1 MFASVTALVFQVYG
15 IWCTSLPLAAQDWQD
30 KESLVSVAVTQ
41 TTQLSEV
48 ATLVLTTNKRSFF
61 LSANVHLDLCSTNLM
76 SSLNA

>member
-1 MFASVTALVFQVYG
+1 MVFGVR
-15 IWCTSLPLAAQDWQD
+15 TSLPLAAQDWQD

-61 LSANVHLDLCSTNLM
+61 YQLM
-76 SSLNA
+76 YI